1 MTRGSRPRVCA
12 SRIRLAPKK
21 ILYTSEGLRILDIL
35 LSLDNIL
42 RQTVSAPI
50 EHFSRYAVA
59 Y

>member
-1 MTRGSRPRVCA
+1 M
-12 SRIRLAPKK
+12 APKK